1 MRRRDRPMEP
11 EVLHGLRELDAAL
24 AGEPG
29 AEPELALLVA
39 DVRSAKPEPDSAFLA
54 RLDAQVHAGFPR
66 DAAPAPERSRRRRR
80 LLLAPG
86 LAGVAAAAIVA
97 LVLAGG
103 GAKEDGAVTGSPG
116 PSGPGARIERA
127 GSAWSSASAAARP
140 RKAAPA
146 APSAGGD
153 SSASTSPPRR
163 VERSA

>member
-39 DVRSAKPEPDSAFLA
+39 DVRAAKPEPDSAFLA

-66 DAAPAPERSRRRRR
+66 HPAPAPAPERARRRRR

-103 GAKEDGAVTGSPG
+103 GAQDDNAVNQSAR
-116 PSGPGARIERA
+116 PSG
-127 GSAWSSASAAARP
+127 AA
-140 RKAAPA
+140 
-146 APSAGGD
+146 
-153 SSASTSPPRR
+153 
-163 VERSA
+163 